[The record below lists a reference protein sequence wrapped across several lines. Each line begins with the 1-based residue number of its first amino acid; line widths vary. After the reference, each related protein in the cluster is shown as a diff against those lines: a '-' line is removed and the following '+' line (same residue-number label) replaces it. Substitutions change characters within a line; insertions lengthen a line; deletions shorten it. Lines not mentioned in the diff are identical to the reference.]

1 MKLTRL
7 TILSIGLFLGLT
19 AVAFFVFQHVLPNIE
34 ETRNYRENA
43 QALRAEINK
52 SGMAKQRVE
61 DAVTL
66 IGEKADEWNAIM
78 ARHSLPGSLAA
89 GGIDLAVNEYQL
101 TVDARRFRN
110 SVQSQLNRQL
120 KYGGVQVIGPEIP
133 MPTDDAASVLASYF
147 NYSSFGFPAVLYNL
161 GQVTVTGTFDQI
173 MTHVRGWSNMPN
185 FLAVADGLQ
194 ISGTS
199 PNMTG
204 TYNLTIVGFIQSE
217 RVFPPIGGGGGAA
230 PAATGATTPG
240 GPPSGVN
247 VPSLPPGQVPGRGG
261 MGRDEEE

>member
-43 QALRAEINK
+43 QLLRAEINK
-52 SGMAKQRVE
+52 SGLAKQRVE

-66 IGEKADEWNAIM
+66 ISEKADEWNAIM

-110 SVQSQLNRQL
+110 SVQAQLNRQL

-194 ISGTS
+194 ISGIS

-217 RVFPPIGGGGGAA
+217 RVFPPIGGA
-230 PAATGATTPG
+230 AATAGTTGTTAPG
-240 GPPSGVN
+240 GPPAGVN
-247 VPSLPPGQVPGRGG
+247 VPGVPPGQVPGRGG
-261 MGRDEEE
+261 VGRDEEE